1 MFQTFEL
8 TLRFIYIETFVS
20 AYNNGI
26 AEIRLDRR
34 STSNVATNRIQM
46 FPFYLYRHGVI
57 MEP

>member
-46 FPFYLYRHGVI
+46 FPFYLY
-57 MEP
+57 